1 MTQAV
6 AARGYGAVT
15 TRELV
20 QLAGVSKRTLY
31 DLFADKEECFL
42 ATFDLVVDRAVAQ
55 IAAAHEGGRGWR
67 GRLCDAFAAFTRELE
82 RDPCAS
88 RLVLVEAL
96 GAGPASLQRME
107 RTSVRFEAMVSA
119 GLQQAPGDVPFAP
132 ILVEGIVAGLAHVA
146 RVRLLQDRTAE
157 LPDLAG
163 QLLDWAL
170 RYRCESAARLGDLLH
185 TPLPRQAPP
194 QDGVRVLEPGTHEDT
209 RARILRAALELAV
222 RDGYG
227 EATLEA
233 IVSHARV
240 SRRVFVQQFAD
251 PQRCF
256 LAAFEL
262 LTDRALALASEAG
275 LRAGSWPGGVYRA
288 MTALTERVASDAVF
302 ARVAFVEIFALG
314 PAGLPSRERAMER
327 LTTAMTAAVATRPPR
342 RKAPSELQ
350 LLASAGAVWGI
361 VHRHVAQ
368 DRARQLPALAPHMTY
383 LLLAPV
389 LGPKQAVRAIL
400 AEHERMLASASGPE
414 PKP

>member
-6 AARGYGAVT
+6 AARGYAAVT

-67 GRLCDAFAAFTRELE
+67 GRLCDAFVAFTRELE

-107 RTSVRFEAMVSA
+107 QTSVRFEAMVSA
-119 GLQQAPGDVPFAP
+119 GLEQAPGDVPFAP
-132 ILVEGIVAGLAHVA
+132 VLVEGIVAGLAHVA
-146 RVRLLQDRTAE
+146 RVRLLQDRTSE

-170 RYRCESAARLGDLLH
+170 CYRCESAARLGDLLH

-194 QDGVRVLEPGTHEDT
+194 QDGARVLEPGTHEDT
-209 RARILRAALELAV
+209 RARILRAALELAA
-222 RDGYG
+222 RDGYA

-251 PQRCF
+251 PQACF

-262 LTDRALALASEAG
+262 LTDRELALASEAG
-275 LRAGSWPGGVYRA
+275 LGAASWPGGVYRA
-288 MTALTERVASDAVF
+288 MTALTERVARDEVF

-314 PAGLPSRERAMER
+314 PVGLPSRERAMER
-327 LTTAMTAAVATRPPR
+327 LTAAMTAAIATRPPR
-342 RKAPSELQ
+342 RKAPSGLALQ
-350 LLASAGAVWGI
+350 ASAGAVWGI
-361 VHRHVAQ
+361 AHRHVAQ
-368 DRARQLPALAPHMTY
+368 HRARQLPALAPHMTY

-400 AEHERMLASASGPE
+400 SEHERMLAGAGGPE